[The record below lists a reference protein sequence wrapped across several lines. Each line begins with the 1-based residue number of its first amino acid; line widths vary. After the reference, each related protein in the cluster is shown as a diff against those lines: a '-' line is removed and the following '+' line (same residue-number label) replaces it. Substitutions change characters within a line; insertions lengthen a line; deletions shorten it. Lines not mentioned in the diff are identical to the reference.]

1 MLCLKKVN
9 LLILLA
15 FSVAF
20 SACSKS
26 KKNKQTCFLS
36 EQYSHFPYS
45 INQPAYTYA
54 LDNALH
60 EISGLTYA
68 KENKL
73 LCVND
78 EQGYI
83 FEYDLMKRVISRKIK
98 FAKKGDFEGVELVG
112 NECVVL
118 RSDGKLY
125 FIGDINNLVTESVK
139 VKTGLSSKNNTE
151 GLAYDPSTH
160 SLLIACKGMPH
171 LNSAYS
177 DKRAIYRYSITDST
191 LSQKPSVLIDQGELE
206 TILNLDA
213 YTKFSNKLLKG
224 LASSKGNLTFQP
236 SGLAIHPISKN
247 IYVIGSVGKLLL
259 VLSPQGELLAV
270 NRLKRKIFPQPE
282 GICFAP
288 DGTLFISTEGKVSQ
302 GKIYQFQYKP
312 ILNN

>member
-1 MLCLKKVN
+1 M
-9 LLILLA
+9 
-15 FSVAF
+15 
-20 SACSKS
+20 
-26 KKNKQTCFLS
+26 S
-36 EQYSHFPYS
+36 EYYSHFPYT
-45 INQPAYTYA
+45 INQPSYTYV

-73 LCVND
+73 FCVND

-83 FEYDLMKRVISRKIK
+83 FEYDTQQKKISRRIK

-125 FIGDINNLVTESVK
+125 FVADIDNMVIESDK
-139 VKTGLSSKNNTE
+139 VKTGLGPKNNTE
-151 GLAYDPSTH
+151 GLAYDSSTH
-160 SLLIACKGMPH
+160 SLLIACKGM
-171 LNSAYS
+171 AYANLANS
-177 DKRAIYRYSITDST
+177 DKRAIYRYSITDSL
-191 LSQKPSVLIDQGELE
+191 LSKEPTILIDQGELE

-213 YTKFSNKLLKG
+213 YTKFSNRLLKG
-224 LASSKGNLTFQP
+224 LAPSKGNLIFQP

-288 DGTLFISTEGKVSQ
+288 DGTLFISTEGKVKQ
-302 GKIYQFQYKP
+302 GKIYRFEYKP
-312 ILNN
+312 ILND